1 MLDRQTAQRFVNL
14 YEASRLLS
22 EENKSR
28 LQLKVP
34 VTIYVQDP
42 MIRKSS
48 GEPWTESVD
57 LAWELGLADGPTSAR
72 VAVVDYD
79 ADSGRVQEPARLH
92 WDEEQGWRFLD
103 THARP
108 VDEKRDTWQFRQ
120 VNAWAVVQRVLQFF
134 ENSRVMGRAIPW
146 GFEGNRLIVVPHAGY
161 CQNAFYDRNSKALQ
175 FYHCGTAD
183 DPVYTC
189 LSHDIVAHETG
200 HAILDGI
207 RPYCNDISSI
217 QTSAFHEFVADLTAI
232 LTALRNTPVRHAVA
246 EQAEQAGGKLD
257 ASTVINYLAEQFGS
271 KVAAAH
277 GAADRYYLRNAAN
290 NRKIADMKGNWSAHD
305 WSEVLTGA
313 LFEILKKM
321 TLTHYRDGDSMKS
334 SLNDASRRLVRLAL
348 RALDFCPP
356 VDVQFA
362 DYARAFLH
370 ADELAYP
377 EDHFKYREIARKVFE
392 RRGILSRPDGA
403 PDRDERLYNVH
414 FHRYDIDR
422 ASRSRTA
429 AYLFLHENRERLKIP
444 DGQDFRVVDL
454 YDTDKEV
461 EARRRLPRE
470 IIVEYLWS
478 EDVVL
483 QGARFGK
490 LQGKTLPLLCGGTLV
505 FDGRGNV
512 LHLVRKP
519 GTNEEEGQ
527 LRRDRLLDYVEHLMQ
542 RGLVGLAE
550 ESSAGVMDIWQPPVV
565 AQQVEGTLRLRAT
578 PQLWHSEGS

>member
-1 MLDRQTAQRFVNL
+1 VQDKQTEQRFVNL
-14 YEASRLLS
+14 YEAARLLS

-42 MIRKSS
+42 MIHTSS
-48 GEPWTESVD
+48 GEPWTEPVE

-79 ADSGRVQEPARLH
+79 ADSGRVQEPARLN
-92 WDEEQGWRFLD
+92 WDADQGWRFLGVQGC
-103 THARP
+103 P
-108 VDEKRDTWQFRQ
+108 VEEERDSWQFHQ
-120 VNAWAVVQRVLQFF
+120 VNVWAVVQRVLQFF

-146 GFEGNRLIVVPHAGY
+146 GFGGNRLIVVPHAGY
-161 CQNAFYDRNSKALQ
+161 CQNAFYDRSSKALQ
-175 FYHCGTAD
+175 FYYCGTAD

-207 RPYCNDISSI
+207 RPYYNEISSI

-246 EQAEQAGGKLD
+246 EQAEKAGGKLD
-257 ASTVINYLAEQFGS
+257 ASTVINYLAEEFGN

-290 NRKIADMKGNWSAHD
+290 NRKMEHLKDNWSAHD

-313 LFEILKKM
+313 LFEILRKM
-321 TLTHYRDGDSMKS
+321 TLAHYTGGDSMKS

-348 RALDFCPP
+348 RALDYCPP

-377 EDHFKYREIARKVFE
+377 EDHFEYRQIARQVFE
-392 RRGILSRPDGA
+392 RRGVLARSDGA
-403 PDRDERLYNVH
+403 PDRDDQLYNVH

-444 DGQDFRVVDL
+444 AEQDFRVVDL

-483 QGARFGK
+483 DGPRFGK
-490 LQGKTLPLLCGGTLV
+490 WQGKMLPLLCGGTLV
-505 FDGRGNV
+505 C
-512 LHLVRKP
+512 
-519 GTNEEEGQ
+519 GTSGS
-527 LRRDRLLDYVEHLMQ
+527 RP
-542 RGLVGLAE
+542 
-550 ESSAGVMDIWQPPVV
+550 W
-565 AQQVEGTLRLRAT
+565 
-578 PQLWHSEGS
+578 WHSRSQER